1 MRKIKLVWLLWCVDR
16 TDNEKWVEEVLIDKV
31 LAERALRFYLIDQS
45 DRFHYYLQEKEVF
58 DEWWLKQKE

>member
-1 MRKIKLVWLLWCVDR
+1 MRKIKSVWLLWCVDR

-45 DRFHYYLQEKEVF
+45 DRFHHYLQEKEVF
-58 DEWWLKQKE
+58 DEYHST